1 MFGTFQKTPQRY
13 FQITLLFLT
22 FFSVGCAGHNRS
34 REGGLLPSW
43 LYQRYE
49 VREGFE
55 PVADQYFLREIN
67 RQRAAKGLVLLQPYF
82 PYASSAGLSPAAQW
96 ARRLSREQRLIH
108 SRAIEE
114 GLPLV
119 KDGGR
124 IGENVGRGFDP
135 ALIMAAFMKSR
146 SHRQNLLHPDYR
158 YLVTA
163 TYRNF
168 KGQYYTCHRFIS
180 DF

>member
-1 MFGTFQKTPQRY
+1 MFGPFQKTPQSLY
-13 FQITLLFLT
+13 LIALFTLVFLAAGC
-22 FFSVGCAGHNRS
+22 VGSS
-34 REGGLLPSW
+34 RGRLPSW
-43 LYQRYE
+43 LYQRYQ
-49 VREGFE
+49 VKEGFE

-82 PYASSAGLSPAAQW
+82 PHATSGGLSPAAQW

-108 SRAIEE
+108 SRDIEE
-114 GLPLV
+114 GLPRAA
-119 KDGGR
+119 R
-124 IGENVGRGFDP
+124 IGENVGRGSDP

-168 KGQYYTCHRFIS
+168 KGRYYTCHRFIS